1 MADSTGFVAPNPVS
15 AYTAAIAGA
24 VQTGL
29 NLYLEFKSLQVHP
42 LASEWVG
49 RVQDPFGAQLAV
61 IVDAKDAA
69 LRAGTATAD
78 DVYYAQQAVEQ
89 LWTGYQQA
97 AAQFAAQGPDQAH
110 VIEKSYATLTPII
123 NQILNDMSAQIAQL
137 GGISTAARLGIG
149 VNVSHYGI
157 LVVIAFLVVITIIV
171 LRRI

>member
-1 MADSTGFVAPNPVS
+1 MADNTGFVAAVNPVN
-15 AYTAAIAGA
+15 AYTQAIAGA

-29 NLYLEFKSLQVHP
+29 NLYEEFKSLQVHP

-49 RVQDPFGAQLAV
+49 RVQDPFGAQLSV

-78 DVYYAQQAVEQ
+78 DVYFAQQGVEQ
-89 LWTGYQQA
+89 LWSGYQQA
-97 AAQFAAQGPDQAH
+97 AAQFAAIGPDQAH

-137 GGISTAARLGIG
+137 GGVSVSARLG
-149 VNVSHYGI
+149 VNASHYGI
-157 LVVIAFLVVITIIV
+157 LVVIAFLVVLTIIV